1 MRLSRAKTLAA
12 MMLLTGGLWPSPS
25 AFSNDNDTITIDFDH
40 FETTKV
46 PGGFVP
52 ELSGQGTKIDWEIRE
67 EPSARS
73 GTKVLAQ
80 TSSEDVNSR
89 FPLLLY
95 DKLLAKD
102 VAVTVQFKSVSG
114 QIDQVAGIVVRFQDA
129 NHFYV
134 ARANALKDEVTLFK
148 VVDGTHHLLAGAT
161 IPVATGEWHMLK
173 LAAQGTHFQV
183 FFDSQPLLTAED
195 STYEHTGK
203 VGLATKSDGVTI
215 FDNLEIIIY
224 DVP

>member
-1 MRLSRAKTLAA
+1 MVPLI
-12 MMLLTGGLWPSPS
+12 GGLWLPPS
-25 AFSNDNDTITIDFDH
+25 AFSNDKDTITIDFDH
-40 FETTKV
+40 SETTKV

-80 TSSEDVNSR
+80 TSSENVNSR

-102 VAVTVQFKSVSG
+102 VAVTVQFKPVSG
-114 QIDQVAGIVVRFQDA
+114 QIDQAAGIVVRFQDA

-134 ARANALKDEVTLFK
+134 ARASALKDEVTLFK
-148 VVDGTHHLLAGAT
+148 VVDGTHLSLAGAT
-161 IPVATGEWHMLK
+161 MSVATDEWHMLK
-173 LAAQGTHFQV
+173 LVAQGTHFQV
-183 FFDSQPLLTAED
+183 FFDSQPLFTAED
-195 STYEHTGK
+195 STYGHAGK

-215 FDNLEIIIY
+215 FDDLEIVNH
-224 DVP
+224 DLP

>member
-1 MRLSRAKTLAA
+1 MRLSHAKTLAV
-12 MMLLTGGLWPSPS
+12 MMSLIGGLWSSPS

-52 ELSGQGTKIDWEIRE
+52 ELSGQGTKIVWEIRE

-80 TSSEDVNSR
+80 TSSEDVNFR

-102 VAVTVQFKSVSG
+102 VAVTVQFKPVSG
-114 QIDQVAGIVVRFQDA
+114 QIDQASGIVVRFQDA

-134 ARANALKDEVTLFK
+134 ARANALKDEVALFK
-148 VVDGTHHLLAGAT
+148 VMDGTHYLLAKAT

-195 STYEHTGK
+195 STYEYRGK

-215 FDNLEIIIY
+215 FDNLEISTY